1 MKEWKELRDLIAKYP
16 IKSVNFFRK
25 MERLGEGHDN
35 RKSTNLIAKY
45 PIKSVNDN
53 LSEKK

>member
-1 MKEWKELRDLIAKYP
+1 
-16 IKSVNFFRK
+16 
-25 MERLGEGHDN
+25 MENLGEGDDN
-35 RKSTNLIAKY
+35 RKSTDLIAKY